1 MKKSKNSLMSSKE
14 LYEKFKPTTIEEVY
28 EIVKN
33 NTKSLI
39 QSIPE
44 EEMKKHLGYDRYEHL
59 KIELRIIIE
68 MVHIKN
74 QLNLVSGMLNWKS
87 QEIEILNLNLILF
100 RNISM
105 IFPKLRVKL

>member
-1 MKKSKNSLMSSKE
+1 MSSKE

-33 NTKSLI
+33 NTKNLI
-39 QSIPE
+39 QLILE
-44 EEMKKHLGYDRYEHL
+44 EEMKKHLGYDRYGV

-74 QLNLVSGMLNWKS
+74 
-87 QEIEILNLNLILF
+87 
-100 RNISM
+100 
-105 IFPKLRVKL
+105 

>member
-1 MKKSKNSLMSSKE
+1 MSSKE

-33 NTKSLI
+33 NTKNLI
-39 QSIPE
+39 QLILE
-44 EEMKKHLGYDRYEHL
+44 EEMKKHLGYDRYER

-74 QLNLVSGMLNWKS
+74 
-87 QEIEILNLNLILF
+87 
-100 RNISM
+100 
-105 IFPKLRVKL
+105 